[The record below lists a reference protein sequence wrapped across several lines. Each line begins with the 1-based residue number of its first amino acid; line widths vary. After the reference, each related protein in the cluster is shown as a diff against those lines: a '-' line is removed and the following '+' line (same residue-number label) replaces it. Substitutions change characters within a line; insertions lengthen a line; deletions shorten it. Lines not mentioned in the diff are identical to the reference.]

1 MRIVLLIILNHIK
14 MKLIIKNLK
23 QVPHEVEIP
32 NTDITVKELKAEIEK
47 SHGFDSTLIK
57 LLFSGAV
64 LDDTRT
70 LSSYQIKE
78 DSVLIMM
85 NNKLK
90 PKNVP
95 KEEPPKQEQPPAQQ
109 QQQQPSQSN
118 QPQPPQIL
126 QELKPD

>member
-1 MRIVLLIILNHIK
+1 

-23 QVPHEVEIP
+23 QVPHEVEVP
-32 NTDITVKELKAEIEK
+32 NADVTVKDLKNEIEK
-47 SHGFDSTLIK
+47 VHGFDSSIIK

-78 DSVLIMM
+78 DNVIIMM

-95 KEEPPKQEQPPAQQ
+95 KEEPQQPQQQHAQSQPQ
-109 QQQQPSQSN
+109 QQQQPQQVQE
-118 QPQPPQIL
+118 QPQPQCWSVRQPA
-126 QELKPD
+126 DHT